1 MLFMNYSLALLFIL
15 CLFIGWGVYV
25 ATTFKQARTKAQAT
39 LAATTPYNYATT
51 GTGESMLV
59 LGDST
64 AYGVGA
70 ETPEETTAGHLSQAL
85 GLVYVENQAVSGART
100 RDVFEQFSK
109 ARLPRY
115 DIALIQVGANDV
127 IYGTSVSR
135 ASQELDQLLK
145 LVTAHASTTILLT
158 SGDIGNAPLWPWP
171 LNHVYTWRTKALR
184 KEFMRVCEVHSVQY
198 VDIFSKPDPFTSDV
212 PRYYAPDGLH
222 LSGEGYKVWA
232 GYILEVLKK

>member
-1 MLFMNYSLALLFIL
+1 MNYSFVLLAVCCVLL
-15 CLFIGWGVYV
+15 GWSVYV
-25 ATTFKQARTKAQAT
+25 VATFKQARTRAQAT

-51 GTGESMLV
+51 GVGESMLV
-59 LGDST
+59 MGDST

-70 ETPEETTAGHLSQAL
+70 ATPEETTAGHLAQAL
-85 GLVYVENQAVSGART
+85 SLVYVENHAVSGART

-115 DIALIQVGANDV
+115 DIALIQVGANDI
-127 IYGTSVSR
+127 IYGTSVAR
-135 ASQELDQLLK
+135 ASRELDQLLSR
-145 LVTAHASTTILLT
+145 VTAHASTTILLT

-184 KEFMRVCEVHSVQY
+184 KAFMDVCATYSVRY
-198 VDIFSKPDPFTSDV
+198 VDIFSKPDPFSSDV
-212 PRYYAPDGLH
+212 ERYYAPDKLH

-232 GYILEVLKK
+232 GYIREVLGK